1 MTTLLSPINF
11 TVKQQ
16 LPRALLFFFFFF
28 FFEIIKLLYFD
39 YVYYEGASSSHIIF
53 IKFPP
58 NFLIDS
64 FKLGLVV
71 DIQ

>member
-16 LPRALLFFFFFF
+16 LPRALLFF

>member
-11 TVKQQ
+11 IVKQQ
-16 LPRALLFFFFFF
+16 LPRALLFFFF

>member
-16 LPRALLFFFFFF
+16 LSRALLFFF